1 MMFLV
6 VVVGVADFTA
16 DAQNHAFS
24 HLSVF
29 FQTFHSGFVVGL
41 AYCASLIRKQKVK
54 RALEFLHRVWLL
66 ACLIQLIGV
75 CFPLALFF

>member
-1 MMFLV
+1 MFLV
-6 VVVGVADFTA
+6 VVVGVADFPA

-41 AYCASLIRKQKVK
+41 AYCASLICRGKD
-54 RALEFLHRVWLL
+54 
-66 ACLIQLIGV
+66 
-75 CFPLALFF
+75 

>member
-6 VVVGVADFTA
+6 VVVVADFTA

-29 FQTFHSGFVVGL
+29 FQTFHSGVVVGL
-41 AYCASLIRKQKVK
+41 AYCASLICRGKDQKAEGK
-54 RALEFLHRVWLL
+54 E
-66 ACLIQLIGV
+66 GT
-75 CFPLALFF
+75 

>member
-41 AYCASLIRKQKVK
+41 AYCDLCK
-54 RALEFLHRVWLL
+54 FD
-66 ACLIQLIGV
+66 
-75 CFPLALFF
+75 

>member
-6 VVVGVADFTA
+6 VVVVVVADFTG

-41 AYCASLIRKQKVK
+41 AYCASLICRGKD
-54 RALEFLHRVWLL
+54 
-66 ACLIQLIGV
+66 
-75 CFPLALFF
+75 